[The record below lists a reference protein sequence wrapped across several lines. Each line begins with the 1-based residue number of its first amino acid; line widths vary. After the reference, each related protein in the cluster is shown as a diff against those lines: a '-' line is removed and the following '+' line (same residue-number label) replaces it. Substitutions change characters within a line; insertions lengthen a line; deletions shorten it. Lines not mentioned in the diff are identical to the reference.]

1 MTWGSQ
7 QRPWVLA
14 EVVST
19 HRRGHRGVLWFRAIS
34 SASIHGSF
42 FFFLLFFRFSFCCSP
57 FEGSTSVSVFLL
69 SLCSSVWHTYFFKLK
84 HFPHPA
90 LCPSSKVC
98 RGRIKWL
105 SEDITSKWLG
115 QSLNDKTL
123 EIHQKNKTFFFFL
136 IWMLLRN
143 TKTSLITSSQ
153 MWFESVF
160 TKTTAIDRC
169 VLNCPIHNSD
179 SGW

>member
-19 HRRGHRGVLWFRAIS
+19 HRRRHRGVLWFRAIS

-42 FFFLLFFRFSFCCSP
+42 SFFFSPLTQLLLLSLWRFDLGICLSP
-57 FEGSTSVSVFLL
+57 

-84 HFPHPA
+84 HFPHPV
-90 LCPSSKVC
+90 LWLSSKVC

-105 SEDITSKWLG
+105 SEDITSKCLG

-123 EIHQKNKTFFFFL
+123 ERHQKNKTYFFIFV
-136 IWMLLRN
+136 LLRS
-143 TKTSLITSSQ
+143 TKTCLITFIYRYDWTLYLRNNINWLLCIKLAKS
-153 MWFESVF
+153 
-160 TKTTAIDRC
+160 T
-169 VLNCPIHNSD
+169 
-179 SGW
+179 